1 MRWRAKPH
9 HSRWGFCLG
18 SSTSLLYLYL
28 YACISLQVSPVHP
41 TIDIASATVY
51 TETLSRIE
59 MEEKNRLEDKETSR
73 LEAFSDG
80 VFAVAITLLVL
91 NIKPPP
97 DNILDN
103 KQWWSALLG
112 QLPALLALVTSFF
125 TIGIMWIN
133 HHRLFNLIKRTDT
146 GLMLFNLLLL
156 LVIVFIPYPTAL
168 VAQQY
173 VLNPKMYDAALLYSG
188 TNVFLAICFNLLWR
202 YASYHNRLLGKN
214 ADTRAVKAISRQYL
228 GGPLLYLIA
237 FGLAFVSVPASI
249 IFLLLLAL
257 FFAIPPRPPR
267 QPRSSNASTDLSQD

>member
-1 MRWRAKPH
+1 M
-9 HSRWGFCLG
+9 
-18 SSTSLLYLYL
+18 
-28 YACISLQVSPVHP
+28 Q
-41 TIDIASATVY
+41 
-51 TETLSRIE
+51 
-59 MEEKNRLEDKETSR
+59 DKETSR

-97 DNILDN
+97 DLVLTGGGSGFW
-103 KQWWSALLG
+103 KELG
-112 QLPALLALVTSFF
+112 VQLPALLAFVTSFF

-146 GLMLFNLLLL
+146 GLLLFNLLLL

-173 VLNPKMYDAALLYSG
+173 ALNPNMHEAALLYSG

-202 YASYHNRLLGKN
+202 YASYHNRLLGKDI
-214 ADTRAVKAISRQYL
+214 DTRAVAAISRQYL

-237 FGLAFVSVPASI
+237 FGLAFISVPASI
-249 IFLLLLAL
+249 LFLLLLAL
-257 FFAIPPRPPR
+257 FFAIPPRK
-267 QPRSSNASTDLSQD
+267 PRSLPSSDDSIRLSQD